1 MSSDERVTCN
11 VTEAIESHAQ
21 GEQNSK
27 AAEIEKVS
35 DSGGELVCVRVFVCV
50 YARVCAC
57 VCMGMCGCD
66 CLCVIACVSFCV
78 SV

>member
-27 AAEIEKVS
+27 AAEIEKVG
-35 DSGGELVCVRVFVCV
+35 DSGENSCVYACLFACTRVYVRLCVWACVRVIVCV
-50 YARVCAC
+50 
-57 VCMGMCGCD
+57 
-66 CLCVIACVSFCV
+66 
-78 SV
+78 